1 MQFSDNRT
9 ALWADGLQRVG
20 DPLRKS
26 VDWWIRVKVPSCDC
40 FYHLFGYRHR
50 KKSTVIILP
59 GEARQEEV
67 LVQLESVMRVH
78 RQIKLE

>member
-1 MQFSDNRT
+1 MI
-9 ALWADGLQRVG
+9 V
-20 DPLRKS
+20 
-26 VDWWIRVKVPSCDC
+26 

-67 LVQLESVMRVH
+67 LAQLESVMCVH